1 MLSFGS
7 TALDQFKERLAEWPQ
22 YCNHILQ
29 ISHFRESQPELVKF
43 IERALMRGGR
53 NQREIAGNGI
63 FLENQQFNG
72 AVQTGRHSPLLPLE
86 GLEQLPVPLTA
97 SELERKSLHFHPR
110 TSVGEVS
117 LMLYLARQF
126 LFFPTLPDLLKW
138 IHLTFIHHSKPEEV

>member
-53 NQREIAGNGI
+53 NSREIAGNGM
-63 FLENQQFNG
+63 FMADQQFNG
-72 AVQTGRHSPLLPLE
+72 TVQTRGHSPLIQLE
-86 GLEQLPVPLTA
+86 GLEQFPVPLT
-97 SELERKSLHFHPR
+97 SFDLEERNSLNHHPR
-110 TSVGEVS
+110 TPVGEVS
-117 LMLYLARQF
+117 LLSYLQG
-126 LFFPTLPDLLKW
+126 TLLDFCIRDLSL
-138 IHLTFIHHSKPEEV
+138 